1 MSLSVFLGFI
11 LDTLSLGSLYA
22 LLALGLVL
30 VYGIMQL
37 VNFAYGE
44 YIMVGA
50 FALYFLTRF
59 ANLPWLLAGV
69 VAVLI
74 AALVGFLSE
83 VIAFRPFRGRSLDA
97 LLVSSFAV
105 SVILQNSALIGI
117 TPRPKAIPYPE
128 KIFDYKVNLLG
139 VHTSMRSFIFIGT
152 TLILLLALVLLM
164 KKTTLGVAMRA
175 ASENFVTARLMGVP
189 ANLVISTAFILSGL
203 LAGVFSLFWTVLLGQ
218 VSYTIGAAPLLI
230 GFIAVV
236 IGGMHSLPGAVAGGF
251 IYAAIANFFN
261 LAFGQGWLPN
271 HLSIFSEAFMFIVV
285 IVFLVLK
292 PEGLIRGNY
301 AEERVG

>member
-1 MSLSVFLGFI
+1 MSLSAILEFI
-11 LDTLSLGSLYA
+11 INTLSLGSLYA

-50 FALYFLTRF
+50 FTLYFCS
-59 ANLPWLLAGV
+59 AVGSLPWFIGALIA
-69 VAVLI
+69 VAV
-74 AALVGFLSE
+74 AALFGFLSE
-83 VIAFRPFRGRSLDA
+83 VIAFRPFRGRSLEA

-117 TPRPKAIPYPE
+117 SARTKAIPYPL
-128 KIFDYKVNLLG
+128 IFDKKVQFLG
-139 VHTSMRSFIFIGT
+139 LQTPMRSFIFIGT
-152 TLILLLALVLLM
+152 TIVLLVALLVLM
-164 KKTTLGVAMRA
+164 KKTTLGMAMRA

-189 ANLVISTAFILSGL
+189 ANLVISAAFILSGL
-203 LAGVFSLFWTVLLGQ
+203 LAGVFSLFWTVQKGQ
-218 VSYTIGAAPLLI
+218 VWYQIGSAPLLI
-230 GFIAVV
+230 AFIAVV

-251 IYAAIANFFN
+251 TYAAIANFFN
-261 LAFGQGWLPN
+261 LAFSQGWLPN
-271 HLSIFSEAFMFIVV
+271 SLSIFSEAFMFLVV
-285 IVFLVLK
+285 IVFLILK
-292 PEGLIRGNY
+292 PEGLIRGSY